1 MGFRVLLLG
10 DVPSIIAAFEQAFEP
25 SSISLVVAST
35 ACLFDEQAT
44 TALLEKEHPSVVVY
58 ADRPNIEG
66 LSRLARHLSLH
77 NVPLIMLSSY
87 LVFGDQL
94 GHYVETDTPVP
105 SCTEGQ
111 HWSAAEGVAMA
122 LEHAIVIRLPWSLTR
137 ATDGA
142 FDEAALDKLCRAI
155 TTHGAIDVSEVAS
168 GSLITWDET
177 ARVVAAIVQQLLCG
191 ADNWG
196 VFHLHSSDVCSE
208 AELADALA
216 RLLRAEGLTVAELVA
231 TKQNSPHWLSR
242 NAALVG
248 RRCTDN
254 FGIQLKSFRVGLKGQ
269 VKAWIQRE
277 SLVSTS

>member
-1 MGFRVLLLG
+1 M
-10 DVPSIIAAFEQAFEP
+10 AAFEQAFEP
-25 SSISLVVAST
+25 SSLSLVSAST

-44 TALLEKEHPSVVVY
+44 TALLEKERPSVVVFT
-58 ADRPNIEG
+58 DRPKIEG
-66 LSRLARHLSLH
+66 LSRLTRHLSQH

-111 HWSAAEGVAMA
+111 HWSAAEGVALA

-155 TTHGAIDVSEVAS
+155 TTHSAIDVSEVAS

-216 RLLRAEGLTVAELVA
+216 RLLKAEGLTVAELVA